1 MKNLNI
7 LGVHWIIWL
16 LKVGVEG
23 SWKTNIEGGLP
34 KMEGLGWFADF
45 KGGGGLA
52 RKSRVLF
59 LKGEVDTP
67 MHTMN
72 VG

>member
-1 MKNLNI
+1 MKNQYR
-7 LGVHWIIWL
+7 GR
-16 LKVGVEG
+16 
-23 SWKTNIEGGLP
+23 LP

-52 RKSRVLF
+52 RKSGVLF

>member
-1 MKNLNI
+1 
-7 LGVHWIIWL
+7 
-16 LKVGVEG
+16 
-23 SWKTNIEGGLP
+23 
-34 KMEGLGWFADF
+34 MEGLGWFADF

-52 RKSRVLF
+52 RKSGVLF